1 MNLFNLVQHHIH
13 RGGELPPLTAS
24 AYDYILAGNGLFK
37 RARGAHVTAMILIAP
52 AHVAGLPDLSSS
64 IQVRPGRI
72 PGRFLRVILD
82 DARRHAQ
89 AGREQLYQFSAA
101 GRRIR
106 LARPR
111 QHATAGRVRYT
122 LDDDQQSLLC
132 DLHSH
137 HTMRASFSHTDDG
150 DELAFRF
157 YVVIGN
163 LLEKPE
169 ILLRLG
175 VYGDFAYLPVTT
187 LFTGP
192 GPFADRFEEVL

>member
-1 MNLFNLVQHHIH
+1 
-13 RGGELPPLTAS
+13 
-24 AYDYILAGNGLFK
+24 DYILAGNGLFK
-37 RARGAHVTAMILIAP
+37 RARSAHVEALIPIAP
-52 AHVAGLPDLSSS
+52 VHVAGLPDLAPAV
-64 IQVRPGRI
+64 QVRPGRI
-72 PGRFLRVILD
+72 PERFLHSILD

-89 AGREQLYQFSAA
+89 AGREQLYQFSVAD
-101 GRRIR
+101 RRIR
-106 LARPR
+106 LVRPR

-137 HTMRASFSHTDDG
+137 HTMRASFSSTDDS

-157 YVVIGN
+157 YAVIGD
-163 LLEKPE
+163 LLGKPE

-175 VYGDFAYLPVTT
+175 VHGDFAYLPVTT

-192 GPFADRFEEVL
+192 GPFADCFEEVFL